1 MNDYKIKLGRLG
13 EIIAARFLE
22 KNGFKVIDRN
32 FYTRYGEIDLI
43 AENGDEI
50 LFCEVK
56 ARTSSE
62 YGYPEQAVDYYKIR
76 KILKAIGVYL
86 QARDLNKFW
95 RLDVI
100 SVEMNKADKK
110 AKVKWFKNVGI
121 DN

>member
-1 MNDYKIKLGRLG
+1 MNNYKIKSGRLG

-76 KILKAIGVYL
+76 KILKTIGVYL
-86 QARDLNKFW
+86 QARNLNKFW